1 MMHPLLTSELAR
13 ERQERY
19 RADAG
24 RSRLARPA
32 ANPSGRVVRAG
43 RSRLGRPD
51 RDPAG
56 RPARAG
62 RTDPDRAA

>member
-1 MMHPLLTSELAR
+1 MQHPLFTTELAR
-13 ERQERY
+13 ERQARY

-32 ANPSGRVVRAG
+32 ANPSGRA
-43 RSRLGRPD
+43 
-51 RDPAG
+51 
-56 RPARAG
+56 ARAG

>member
-1 MMHPLLTSELAR
+1 MLHPVMTNELAR

-24 RSRLARPA
+24 RSRLARPDRH
-32 ANPSGRVVRAG
+32 PSGRAG
-43 RSRLGRPD
+43 RT
-51 RDPAG
+51 
-56 RPARAG
+56 G